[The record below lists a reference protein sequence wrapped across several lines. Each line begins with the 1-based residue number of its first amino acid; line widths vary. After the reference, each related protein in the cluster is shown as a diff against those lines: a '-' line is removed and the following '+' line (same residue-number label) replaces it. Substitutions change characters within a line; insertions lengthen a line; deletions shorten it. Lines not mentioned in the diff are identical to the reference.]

1 MYDIASS
8 PNDPVFIHHLM
19 LDCILLEWA
28 KRHPDTE
35 YPIHSLIRDR
45 HRKRDFVRN
54 YSFQMMKYYSLL
66 WIKAQ
71 GGQLFQL

>member
-28 KRHPDTE
+28 KRHSDTE

-45 HRKRDFVRN
+45 HRKRDFVCN
-54 YSFQMMKYYSLL
+54 YFPLVTNDEV
-66 WIKAQ
+66 
-71 GGQLFQL
+71 LFTIMD